1 MLADVSDE
9 RDRRREVNDVMRHDM
24 RTRVG
29 IGKGYITMLLAHYD
43 RMSPEQ
49 RAAALR
55 GIDDAFD
62 RLDEFSRRVLMDEKL
77 EVVGPVAQR
86 GDVPVAAM
94 LQPVAAA
101 YPGVVVETAP
111 DVPESAY
118 VDPVMVRELLDNL
131 LSNAVTA
138 APADTPVTLRVSG
151 ALRFEVRDAGDTI
164 TEADVPVL
172 FERYGRT
179 DHSRRTQAPGL
190 GLGLSIVRRMVEAHG
205 GTYGVDLGDGT
216 TFWVELPVSPN
227 GVLSPE

>member
-1 MLADVSDE
+1 MTDE
-9 RDRRREVNDVMRHDM
+9 RERRREANDVMRHDM

-43 RMSPEQ
+43 RMTPDQ

-77 EVVGPVAQR
+77 EVAGPVAQR
-86 GDVPVAAM
+86 GEVPVAELLRPA
-94 LQPVAAA
+94 VAA
-101 YPGVVVETAP
+101 YPEVVVETAP
-111 DVPESAY
+111 DVPECVH

-131 LSNAVTA
+131 LANARVA
-138 APADTPVTLRVSG
+138 APQDTPVTLRVSG
-151 ALRFEVRDAGDTI
+151 ALRVEVRDAGDTI
-164 TEADVPVL
+164 AESDVPVL

-179 DHSRRTQAPGL
+179 EHSRRTQAPGL

-205 GTYGVDLGDGT
+205 GTYGVDLGEGT
-216 TFWVELPVSPN
+216 AFWVELPAAR
-227 GVLSPE
+227 

>member
-1 MLADVSDE
+1 VDDE
-9 RDRRREVNDVMRHDM
+9 RARRREVNDVMRHDM

-43 RMSPEQ
+43 RMTPDQ

-86 GDVPVAAM
+86 GEVPVAS
-94 LQPVAAA
+94 LLGPVAAA
-101 YPGVVVETAP
+101 YPEVVVETAP
-111 DVPESAY
+111 GVPETAY

-131 LSNAVTA
+131 LANAVTA
-138 APADTPVTLRVSG
+138 APAGTPVTLRLSG
-151 ALRFEVRDAGDTI
+151 ALRIEVHDAGTSI
-164 TEADVPVL
+164 TEEDVPLL

-179 DHSRRTQAPGL
+179 AHSRAAQSPGL
-190 GLGLSIVRRMVEAHG
+190 GLGLSIVRRLVEAHE
-205 GTYGVDLGDGT
+205 GTYGVRLGEGT
-216 TFWVELPVSPN
+216 TFWVDLPVA
-227 GVLSPE
+227 G